1 MSIPA
6 QALRINPND
15 NVAVALCD
23 IIHNTKISIGTEELI
38 TQETIPIKHKLALID
53 FKKDMLIYMY
63 GVLVGK
69 TTDTIPKGGLLTTEN
84 VIHLTEKVK
93 GKNNDSTW
101 KIPDVSKWK
110 DRTFMGYHRPDGQ
123 VGTDNIWLFFPL
135 VFCENR
141 NIQTLKT
148 IFDKE
153 FDPPKKDPNQ
163 ELLSDLING
172 KNNSTEQFIDDNEN
186 RKLPLDNIKVRFIT
200 HQGGCGGTRQDAHS
214 LARLLAG
221 YVNNPNVAGATV
233 LSLGCQNLEIKLFE
247 TALKEINPSF
257 NKPILMYD
265 QQKSGTTDNFLN
277 SIIKDSY
284 KAIKKANSIERK
296 SAALS
301 KLTIGL
307 ECGGS
312 DGLSGITA
320 NPTLGRVSDILAV
333 LGGKLMLSE
342 FPELC
347 GVEQEL
353 ANRCENETLA
363 NKFLSLMNQYEN
375 TAISVGSGFDMN
387 PSPGNIKDGLIT
399 DAMKSAGAS
408 KKSGNSPIN
417 DILDYTEYVKKDGV
431 TLLCTPGN
439 DVESTTAMAGSGAN
453 IILFTTG
460 LGTPTGNPITPV
472 IKVSSNTTLAENMP
486 DIIDFNCGT
495 MITENNNLETLGD
508 LLLEQIIKTA
518 SGTIKTKASILK
530 QQDFIPWKR
539 GVSL

>member
-1 MSIPA
+1 MSIPS

-38 TQETIPIKHKLALID
+38 TQETIPVKHKLALID
-53 FKKDMLIYMY
+53 FKKEMPIYMY

-93 GKNNDSTW
+93 EKNDDSTW

-153 FDPPKKDPNQ
+153 FDPPKKDPYQ
-163 ELLSDLING
+163 ELLSDLINE

-375 TAISVGSGFDMN
+375 TAISAGSGFDMN

-495 MITENNNLETLGD
+495 MITENNNLEILGD

-518 SGTIKTKASILK
+518 SGTIQTKASILK

>member
-38 TQETIPIKHKLALID
+38 TQETIPVKHKLALID
-53 FKKDMLIYMY
+53 FKKEMPIYMY

-93 GKNNDSTW
+93 EKNDDSTW

-163 ELLSDLING
+163 QLLSDLING

-257 NKPILMYD
+257 KKPILMYD

-375 TAISVGSGFDMN
+375 TAISAGSGFDMN

-518 SGTIKTKASILK
+518 SGTIQTKASILK

>member
-1 MSIPA
+1 MSIPS

-38 TQETIPIKHKLALID
+38 TQETIPVKHKLALID
-53 FKKDMLIYMY
+53 FKKEMPIYMY

-93 GKNNDSTW
+93 EKNDDSTW

-163 ELLSDLING
+163 QLLSDLING

-257 NKPILMYD
+257 KKPILMYD

-375 TAISVGSGFDMN
+375 TAISAGSGFDMN

-417 DILDYTEYVKKDGV
+417 DILDYTEYVKKNGV

-495 MITENNNLETLGD
+495 MITENNNLEILGD

-518 SGTIKTKASILK
+518 SGTIQTKASILK

>member
-1 MSIPA
+1 M
-6 QALRINPND
+6 
-15 NVAVALCD
+15 
-23 IIHNTKISIGTEELI
+23 
-38 TQETIPIKHKLALID
+38 
-53 FKKDMLIYMY
+53 
-63 GVLVGK
+63 
-69 TTDTIPKGGLLTTEN
+69 
-84 VIHLTEKVK
+84 
-93 GKNNDSTW
+93 
-101 KIPDVSKWK
+101 
-110 DRTFMGYHRPDGQ
+110 
-123 VGTDNIWLFFPL
+123 
-135 VFCENR
+135 
-141 NIQTLKT
+141 
-148 IFDKE
+148 
-153 FDPPKKDPNQ
+153 
-163 ELLSDLING
+163 
-172 KNNSTEQFIDDNEN
+172 
-186 RKLPLDNIKVRFIT
+186 
-200 HQGGCGGTRQDAHS
+200 
-214 LARLLAG
+214 
-221 YVNNPNVAGATV
+221 
-233 LSLGCQNLEIKLFE
+233 

-472 IKVSSNTTLAENMP
+472 IKISSNSSLYNKMR
-486 DIIDFNCGT
+486 DIIDFNTGNIIEGT
-495 MITENNNLETLGD
+495 STIKETGEA
-508 LLLEQIIKTA
+508 LLNFIIKIA
-518 SGTIKTKASILK
+518 SGKIKPKARNLN
-530 QQDFIPWKR
+530 QDDFIPWKR
-539 GVSL
+539 GMSLITMKSKNKSL

>member
-1 MSIPA
+1 MSIPS

-38 TQETIPIKHKLALID
+38 TQETIPVKHKLALID
-53 FKKDMLIYMY
+53 FKKEMPIYMY

-93 GKNNDSTW
+93 EKNDDSTW

-163 ELLSDLING
+163 QLLSDLING

-257 NKPILMYD
+257 KKPILMYD

-320 NPTLGRVSDILAV
+320 NPTLGRVSDILSV

-375 TAISVGSGFDMN
+375 TAISAGSGFDMN

-495 MITENNNLETLGD
+495 MITENNNLEILGD

-518 SGTIKTKASILK
+518 SGTIQTKASILK

>member
-38 TQETIPIKHKLALID
+38 TQETIPVKHKLALID
-53 FKKDMLIYMY
+53 FKKEMPIYMY

-93 GKNNDSTW
+93 EKNDDSTW

-163 ELLSDLING
+163 QLLSDLING

-257 NKPILMYD
+257 KKPILMYD

-353 ANRCENETLA
+353 ANR
-363 NKFLSLMNQYEN
+363 
-375 TAISVGSGFDMN
+375 
-387 PSPGNIKDGLIT
+387 
-399 DAMKSAGAS
+399 
-408 KKSGNSPIN
+408 
-417 DILDYTEYVKKDGV
+417 
-431 TLLCTPGN
+431 
-439 DVESTTAMAGSGAN
+439 
-453 IILFTTG
+453 
-460 LGTPTGNPITPV
+460 
-472 IKVSSNTTLAENMP
+472 
-486 DIIDFNCGT
+486 
-495 MITENNNLETLGD
+495 
-508 LLLEQIIKTA
+508 
-518 SGTIKTKASILK
+518 
-530 QQDFIPWKR
+530 
-539 GVSL
+539 